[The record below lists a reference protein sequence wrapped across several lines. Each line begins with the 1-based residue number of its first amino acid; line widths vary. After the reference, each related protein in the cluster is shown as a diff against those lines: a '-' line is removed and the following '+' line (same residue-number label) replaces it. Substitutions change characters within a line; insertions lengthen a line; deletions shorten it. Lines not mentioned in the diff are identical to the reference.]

1 MVVCFEVI
9 LDQKEE
15 GISLTEIMPDGSRGT
30 TMCESQ
36 SISEISKMW
45 EDFRIHRLD
54 SLLKRIGERLFSLIN
69 GDRQLLMRALQ
80 EAGAHGERLQV
91 VIRSSGL
98 LDLPFE
104 LLYSSEFLAVDK
116 IDVIRRVSDWGSEK
130 SPKVEN
136 RPLAVLF
143 MACSPEGLSPVLFYE
158 KEEDAILEATSG
170 LSAEI
175 DVEDTGSL
183 DGLRQQLTTNQ
194 YDVIHLSGHANI
206 TPEGEPFFWMEDEEG
221 TPVKV
226 TPSDLWETLELNV
239 PRIVFLSGCRTGQV
253 LCILLLSTWWRI
265 IIPPSWVGGFQF
277 QIMEPLKL
285 PKRCTLN

>member
-15 GISLTEIMPDGSRGT
+15 GISLTEIMPDGSRDRS
-30 TMCESQ
+30 MCESE

-54 SLLKRIGERLFSLIN
+54 SLLKPIGERLFSLIN

-80 EAGAHGERLQV
+80 EASARGERLQV

-98 LDLPFE
+98 PDLPFE
-104 LLYSSEFLAVDK
+104 LLYSSEFLAIDK
-116 IDVIRRVSDWGSEK
+116 IDIIRRMSNWGSEK

-136 RPLAVLF
+136 RPLTVLF
-143 MACSPEGLSPVLFYE
+143 MACSPEGLPPVLFYE
-158 KEEDAILEATSG
+158 KEEDTILEATFG

-183 DGLRQQLTTNQ
+183 DGLRQRLTNSQ
-194 YDVIHLSGHANI
+194 YDVIHLSSHANI
-206 TPEGEPFFWMEDEEG
+206 TPEGKPFFWMEDEEG
-221 TPVKV
+221 SPVKV
-226 TPSDLWETLELNV
+226 TPSELWEILELNV
-239 PRIVFLSGCRTGQV
+239 PRIVFLSGCRTGQTSAALYSFAQRLV
-253 LCILLLSTWWRI
+253 ENYRFRLGASNFRLWRH
-265 IIPPSWVGGFQF
+265 
-277 QIMEPLKL
+277 
-285 PKRCTLN
+285 